1 MKANIDKDNKKMK
14 GMYGNPVAPSI
25 KLIFITISA
34 LIKKLKPEPNKNFLA
49 VSSFTSFII
58 Q

>member
-14 GMYGNPVAPSI
+14 GMYGNPVTPSI

-49 VSSFTSFII
+49 VSSFKSFI
-58 Q
+58 